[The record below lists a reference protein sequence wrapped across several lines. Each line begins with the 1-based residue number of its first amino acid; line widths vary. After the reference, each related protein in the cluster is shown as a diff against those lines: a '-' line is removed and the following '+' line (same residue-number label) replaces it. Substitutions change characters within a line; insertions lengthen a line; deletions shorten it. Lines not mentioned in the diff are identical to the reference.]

1 MKNLFR
7 WMVAGILAV
16 GMQWAAAAP
25 ADVPL
30 GSGDVVKVSVYNNP
44 DLNTETRV
52 NENGLISLPLI
63 GVVPVAGLSTV
74 AAERKLPACSVP
86 AASSRMRSICW

>member
-44 DLNTETRV
+44 DLNTGNPRQ
-52 NENGLISLPLI
+52 
-63 GVVPVAGLSTV
+63 
-74 AAERKLPACSVP
+74 
-86 AASSRMRSICW
+86 